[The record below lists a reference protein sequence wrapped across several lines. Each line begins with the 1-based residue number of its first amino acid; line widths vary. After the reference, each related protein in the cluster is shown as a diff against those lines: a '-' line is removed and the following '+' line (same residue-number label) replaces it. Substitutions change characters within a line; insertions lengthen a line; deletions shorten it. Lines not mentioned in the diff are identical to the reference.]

1 MLLTQECGQGHTFY
15 YQNSKIKYNLKK
27 SLGLVLSNYLIMI
40 YHISIFDTSHVKDTL
55 NVFPI
60 NFPIS
65 PTPKMP
71 ILISFNPR
79 WFVTCIWSVIQC
91 LFFWAWTSV
100 LPNPRSVLITWA
112 TTYSVISWENV
123 RWANLHTVT
132 FGLGLLS
139 SSQFSIGSMPAHV
152 PLNHYITWVFYQNY
166 INQKIQM
173 SQVI

>member
-1 MLLTQECGQGHTFY
+1 MLLTQECGQDHTFY
-15 YQNSKIKYNLKK
+15 YQNSKIKYNIKK
-27 SLGLVLSNYLIMI
+27 LLSLVLSCII
-40 YHISIFDTSHVKDTL
+40 YHILIIDTSHVKDTL

-60 NFPIS
+60 NLPIS

-79 WFVTCIWSVIQC
+79 WFVTCIWSVIQ
-91 LFFWAWTSV
+91 LVFFWAWTSV

-123 RWANLHTVT
+123 GWANLQTGT
-132 FGLGLLS
+132 LGLVLPS

-152 PLNHYITWVFYQNY
+152 PLNHNITWV
-166 INQKIQM
+166 
-173 SQVI
+173 S

>member
-1 MLLTQECGQGHTFY
+1 MLLTQECEQDHTFY
-15 YQNSKIKYNLKK
+15 FQNSKIEYNMKI
-27 SLGLVLSNYLIMI
+27 SLGKVQSCIII
-40 YHISIFDTSHVKDTL
+40 YHILIIDTSHVRDTL

-79 WFVTCIWSVIQC
+79 WFVTCIWSVIQF

-123 RWANLHTVT
+123 RWANLQTCT
-132 FGLGLLS
+132 LGLGLLS

-152 PLNHYITWVFYQNY
+152 PLNHYITWV
-166 INQKIQM
+166 
-173 SQVI
+173 S

>member
-1 MLLTQECGQGHTFY
+1 MLLTQECGQDHTFY
-15 YQNSKIKYNLKK
+15 YQNSKIKYNMKK
-27 SLGLVLSNYLIMI
+27 SLGLVFSCII
-40 YHISIFDTSHVKDTL
+40 TYHILIIDTNHVKDTL

-71 ILISFNPR
+71 ILISFSPR
-79 WFVTCIWSVIQC
+79 WFVTCIWSVIQL
-91 LFFWAWTSV
+91 LFFWASTSV

-123 RWANLHTVT
+123 GWANLQTGT
-132 FGLGLLS
+132 LGLGLLS

-152 PLNHYITWVFYQNY
+152 PFNHNMAWVSQHIY
-166 INQKIQM
+166 IN
-173 SQVI
+173 

>member
-1 MLLTQECGQGHTFY
+1 MLLTQEFGQGHTFY
-15 YQNSKIKYNLKK
+15 YQNSKIKYNMKK
-27 SLGLVLSNYLIMI
+27 SLGLVLSCNLIII
-40 YHISIFDTSHVKDTL
+40 YHILIFDTSHVKDTL

-123 RWANLHTVT
+123 RWANLQTVT
-132 FGLGLLS
+132 LGLGLLS

-152 PLNHYITWVFYQNY
+152 PLNHYITLV
-166 INQKIQM
+166 
-173 SQVI
+173 S

>member
-1 MLLTQECGQGHTFY
+1 MLLTQECGQDHTFY
-15 YQNSKIKYNLKK
+15 YQNSKIKYNMKK
-27 SLGLVLSNYLIMI
+27 SFRLSFIIDLITI
-40 YHISIFDTSHVKDTL
+40 LIIDTSHVKDTL

-71 ILISFNPR
+71 IFISFNPR
-79 WFVTCIWSVIQC
+79 WFVTCIWSVIQL

-123 RWANLHTVT
+123 GWANLQTGT
-132 FGLGLLS
+132 LGLVLPS

-152 PLNHYITWVFYQNY
+152 PLNHYITWV
-166 INQKIQM
+166 
-173 SQVI
+173 S